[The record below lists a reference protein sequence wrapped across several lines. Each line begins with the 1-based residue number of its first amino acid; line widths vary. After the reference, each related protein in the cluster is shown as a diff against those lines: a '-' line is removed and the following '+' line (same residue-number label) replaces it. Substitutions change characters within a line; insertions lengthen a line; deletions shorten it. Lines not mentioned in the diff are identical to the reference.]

1 MRLTRLA
8 VRGFR
13 NLEPLDLEVPAT
25 GVALIG
31 RNGQGKTNL
40 LEAIYYPVILRSFRG
55 AGDADLVQFGGPGF
69 RLEVDAAGGT
79 AEQVE
84 VAFSAATKKK
94 RVTCDGVDESRLAD
108 AVGRWL
114 AVVFLP
120 DDVAL
125 AGGGA
130 AERRRYLD
138 RMLSLSDRT
147 YLRALLRYREA
158 LSQRNAALR
167 QRRDDVAEACE
178 PELART
184 GAVISAAR
192 VEWCAR
198 MAERFAAEV
207 AGLGESGASGLR
219 YRGAAELADAAAW
232 PAALRRAERRDRQLG
247 LTTVGPHRDDV
258 ALELAGRPLRTF
270 GSTGQLRSGAIALR
284 LLELETLRER
294 RGTEPALVLDDI
306 FAELDGE
313 RQRRLAARL
322 VGDGMRQC
330 FVSAPRLDELPA
342 ALTLPRWEVEAG
354 RVRAGEGVAA

>member
-13 NLEPLDLEVPAT
+13 NLESHELDVPET

-55 AGDADLVQFGGPGF
+55 AGDADLAQFGGPGF
-69 RLEVDAAGGT
+69 RIEADIAGGA
-79 AEQVE
+79 AERADVT
-84 VAFSAATKKK
+84 FTAATRKK
-94 RVTCDGVDESRLAD
+94 RVTWDGSDEPRLAD

-130 AERRRYLD
+130 TERRRYLD
-138 RMLSLSDRT
+138 RMLSLADHT

-158 LSQRNAALR
+158 LAQRNAALR
-167 QRRDDVAEACE
+167 QRRDDVAVACE
-178 PELART
+178 PELARA

-192 VEWCAR
+192 SAWCVR
-198 MAERFAAEV
+198 MADRFAAEL
-207 AGLGESGASGLR
+207 AGLGESGTAGLR
-219 YRGAAELADAAAW
+219 YRGESELADVAAW
-232 PAALRRAERRDRQLG
+232 PDALRRAERRDRQLG
-247 LTTVGPHRDDV
+247 LTTVGPHRDELL
-258 ALELAGRPLRTF
+258 LEHEGRPLRAF

-284 LLELETLRER
+284 LLELETLRET
-294 RGTEPALVLDDI
+294 RGMEPALVLDDI
-306 FAELDGE
+306 FAELDGD

-322 VGDGMRQC
+322 VGDERRQC
-330 FVSAPRLDELPA
+330 FVSAPRLDELPE
-342 ALTLPRWEVEAG
+342 ALTLPRWEVDAG
-354 RVRAGEGVAA
+354 RVRTGDRVTA

>member
-13 NLEPLDLEVPAT
+13 NLENHELEVPET

-55 AGDADLVQFGGPGF
+55 AGDADLAQFGGPGF
-69 RLEVDAAGGT
+69 RLEAEVVGGATERVDVT
-79 AEQVE
+79 
-84 VAFSAATKKK
+84 FSAATKKK
-94 RVTCDGVDESRLAD
+94 RVTCDGADEPRLAD

-130 AERRRYLD
+130 SERRRYLD
-138 RMLSLSDRT
+138 RMLSLADRT

-158 LSQRNAALR
+158 LAQRNAALKH
-167 QRRDDVAEACE
+167 RRDDVALACE
-178 PELART
+178 PELARA
-184 GAVISAAR
+184 GALITATRAA
-192 VEWCAR
+192 WCTR
-198 MAERFAAEV
+198 MADRFAAELD
-207 AGLGESGASGLR
+207 GLGEAGRPELR
-219 YRGAAELADAAAW
+219 YRGTSDLADPAAW
-232 PAALRRAERRDRQLG
+232 PEALRGAERRDRQLG
-247 LTTVGPHRDDV
+247 LTTVGPHRDELV
-258 ALELAGRPLRTF
+258 LELEGRSLRAF

-284 LLELETLRER
+284 LLELETLRET
-294 RGTEPALVLDDI
+294 RGLDPALVLDDI
-306 FAELDGE
+306 FSELDGD

-322 VGDGMRQC
+322 VGDEMRQC
-330 FVSAPRLDELPA
+330 FVSAPRLDELPS
-342 ALTLPRWEVEAG
+342 ALTLPRWDVDAG
-354 RVRAGEGVAA
+354 RVRAGDRVAA

>member
-13 NLEPLDLEVPAT
+13 NLEPHDLEVPAT

-40 LEAIYYPVILRSFRG
+40 LEAVYYPVILRSFRG

-69 RLEVDAAGGT
+69 RLDAYIEGGAAAEVGVSFVAAGR
-79 AEQVE
+79 
-84 VAFSAATKKK
+84 KK

-138 RMLSLSDRT
+138 RMLSLSDHG

-158 LSQRNAALR
+158 LAQRNAALR
-167 QRRDDVAEACE
+167 QRRDDVAEACV
-178 PELART
+178 PALARA
-184 GAVISAAR
+184 GAVIVAAR
-192 VEWCAR
+192 AAWCER
-198 MAERFAAEV
+198 MAARFAVELG
-207 AGLGESGASGLR
+207 GLGETTASALR
-219 YRGAAELADAAAW
+219 YRGHVELAEAAAW
-232 PAALRRAERRDRQLG
+232 PEALRRAERRERQLG
-247 LTTVGPHRDDV
+247 LTTVGPHRDELV
-258 ALELAGRPLRTF
+258 LELDRRPLRAF
-270 GSTGQLRSGAIALR
+270 GSTGQLRSAAIALR
-284 LLELETLRER
+284 LLELETLRET
-294 RGTEPALVLDDI
+294 RGLEPALVLDDI

-322 VGDGMRQC
+322 VGDEMRQC
-330 FVSAPRLDELPA
+330 FVSAPRMDELPA
-342 ALTLPRWEVEAG
+342 TLTLPRWQVADG
-354 RVRAGEGVAA
+354 RVEGDRVPA